1 MFNFKRNLE
10 IFARVLLIL
19 FVVLG
24 TFTPAQRA
32 DAQERSVLQAEP
44 QEDISSSLTIGASS
58 PIPFQPVP
66 ILEEQIA
73 QQTQESEEQ
82 PLRIEL
88 SAEPAIYSPGKPVI
102 ITWKLTGGNLAQ
114 RSSLSIIARPP
125 DGVLPVNEK
134 DVPETDGSLVIS
146 PKADTGA
153 IVWKV
158 LEYAQLPLN
167 FTYEVVSNGTVLND
181 NAILIGAALATT
193 STGRETKINSSD
205 NRVRVDV
212 PSSSLRTP
220 LLMDIRT
227 PSPHALRGTSLS
239 WNPVEIIAVDANSQ
253 KNVTRFNTP
262 ITISIQYDEDELLG
276 WDESVLSIFYYDP
289 ELNDWFP
296 METQVDTKNNI
307 LTTKSDHLTVFDY
320 KANNWQ
326 SAMVPSVEAFKTSD
340 FTGAGTYQI
349 NMWTPP
355 GPNGLQPSLTL
366 SYNSQVVDESSAY
379 TQSSWVGMGWDLDM
393 GSVTRTL
400 HGTDQD
406 WADDSVSISVA
417 GVSSQLLRISYDGN
431 IGQFN
436 TADQAFIKVESND
449 AAYSYTAW
457 TKDGTKYEFT
467 ESTDNNYNQ
476 ACATI
481 NNHTWRW
488 NLKKVTDVHGNTIN
502 YTYYTEFK
510 PGCVNEVAVYPATI
524 TYGNGKYSIEFVRE
538 ARTDYQTSWTTSA
551 SRTLYGTS
559 RLKEVLIKHNG
570 ATVKRYALSY
580 APNNSTNIYPNFNFS
595 KGGKTL
601 TLIGIQEFGSD
612 GTALPAVTFT
622 YGDSMHLTQVNNG
635 QGGTVTMNYADWQ
648 YLDDVN
654 TDIRTVGTVFQD
666 EDCKNGPGDSPTWS
680 QLSGTVRCDGSMLLQ
695 VGNAPAQASVGERA
709 IPQEMI
715 KPSARYNFKVNV
727 RSISGTATASWG
739 IRDTGSNQTT
749 MLSASGITTTGGVQ
763 TQQLLTMP
771 VTYNPNNVKLR
782 LECSICFFRS
792 FDFTQYVVLYRVT
805 SRVVTVQPTGLSSTY
820 TYQYDNASPTTND
833 NSAAVAA
840 AGSDLATL
848 YSKKLREFRGHAMS
862 MVTAPNNL
870 TTATWF
876 WQADGLK
883 GRPYNSLV
891 LERTF
896 FDGMEAMNSN
906 WVSSGGTHT
915 VAMEAQKDF
924 DYSIKSTNPN
934 SDWNVSYSR
943 SIGSI
948 GSGQMA
954 VAHIRL
960 SGNNAQGIVG
970 IAGGRGDAYI
980 IIQNGTARLVSFR
993 SDVTLLSS
1001 GNFLKDE
1008 WYGVA
1013 FFRSGGTTRARIWQL
1028 DNPNNYGEATASNV
1042 DLTSPAKF
1050 YSKVYSGTMFLDS
1063 YFEGTP
1069 YSQTLTTYQGI
1080 VQYDETA
1087 NNGIPDLTGPK
1098 ISSSRNE
1105 LFKDLSITWVRMDA
1119 VENRNYNGDAT
1130 FVGTKQDYTY
1140 GSYGNLAQMVESGN
1154 DGSGWVNYRKTE
1166 YEYNPNITKYIVG
1179 LPARQTLKDADN
1191 NLLGETLY
1199 FYDYAT
1205 ANTTPPTKGALTMQ
1219 RTWAGG
1225 TDYAQTSMTY
1235 DDYGN
1240 LETQSVF
1247 TEYGTATSSPPT
1259 DSKQTTT
1266 TEYDQLGYNTYPV
1279 LVRNE
1284 LGHEIQTTYNYA
1296 LGLPLSVKDANNVTT
1311 SATYDGFGRMKTITA
1326 PGDTSPTLS
1335 VTYHDTRIP
1344 FQVDLVQQVDASSTI
1359 RLSRFYDGAGR
1370 EIQTQ
1375 TAAAVVNGSA
1385 QNIVVD
1391 TQYNNLGQVIKKTV
1405 PYTVAANT
1413 APSFVS
1419 QTFSQAYTSMIYDAV
1434 GRVDTTTA
1442 PNQTSVSYSYAD
1454 LSTTITDPKNNPTT
1468 TIMDVWGRT
1477 VKVDAPAGPDVSYQ
1491 YDVLNRLKFVYRG
1504 DYPNGTYFTTQI
1516 EYDVLG
1522 RKLWMKDPDMGE
1534 WEYKYDALGNLIS
1547 QKDAK
1552 LQTTC
1557 LYYDDLNRL
1566 DGKIYSPTASCG
1578 TPLNF
1583 DVDFNYDEGTN
1594 GTGRRTSME
1603 DVSGSAVWTYDP
1615 RGRLSTE
1622 TKTISG
1628 AQDPFIT
1635 SWQYNSGDLPIQMNY
1650 PDGETVVYAYN
1661 TDGTLKSLTSQTSSE
1676 TYLNDMQYDE
1686 AGRLKLIEYGN
1697 NIIDKTFNYFAWN
1710 TADMGG
1716 LLQSTSVASTTTLQ
1730 SLTYTYDRN
1739 GNVDTITDVLFG
1751 PQIQSFT
1758 YDALNRITSA
1768 GASGGTDGLYSESY
1782 TYDSTGRLHT
1792 KNGVTYTYGN
1802 AAHKHAVTSLSN
1814 GNSYDY
1820 DANGNMIF
1828 RNVDGQAFDLVYDEE
1843 NRLTNVTAQ
1852 GVQVLP
1858 TPTPTLPVT
1867 ATPSITDTPTITNT
1881 PTFTASPTIT
1891 DTSTITAS
1899 PTITDTPAIIDTP
1912 TDTPSPTATEPPTAT
1927 NTPLSGAT
1935 NTPYPPSAFVVSKT
1949 NDTNDGICNA
1959 DCSLREA
1966 IRAANAQAGADLI
1979 ILPPGTYNLTITGSD
1994 SNATAGD
2001 LDITQD
2007 LAIVG
2012 TGSPADTI
2020 VNAAGL
2026 GDRVF
2031 EILGGPVS
2039 VSNITI
2045 QGGTGQGAG
2054 IRSSN
2059 QSLTLDRVVISGNSN
2074 SSGDGGGIYIIG
2086 GSLTMTNSA
2095 IINNSS
2101 QYAGGMMVD
2110 NSTVTLTNVTVSG
2123 NTALESGGGLRIKN
2137 GGSLSLINVTVS
2149 NNTTDSDANG
2159 SGDGG
2164 GLHQSVGTLT
2174 IKNSI
2179 IAGNYDLSSS
2189 TVRPDCSGTISS
2201 NGNNLVGNNNGCTV
2215 SSASG
2220 DQIGTNNSPIN
2231 PQLAS
2236 LQDNGGNTQTH
2247 ALQSNSPVIDAGSNS
2262 GCPAQDQRG
2271 YTRDAACDMGAF
2283 EYGGIALVIGDGQA
2297 TVQQDAP
2304 LYAGLLTVGQ
2314 SALHLAAFRPITSL
2328 QDPVSINIP
2337 IATGND
2343 DAEESESGSM
2353 YLNSSDLELIRD
2365 SDNQKVGMRF
2375 TGVNI
2380 PQGATILNAYVQF
2393 TVDKKSSEATNLSV
2407 QAEAV
2412 DNSAAF
2418 SSSAKISTRT
2428 LTAGVGAWTPP
2439 AWSTVGQSGVDQR
2452 TPDLSAVLQEVVD
2465 RSGWSSGNALSIIV
2479 TGTGKR
2485 VAVAYDGN
2493 ASAAP
2498 RLVVQYTMDPVS
2510 TVTPT
2515 PTVETNT
2522 PTPTLETDTPTPA
2535 GSDTPTPTLETG
2547 TPTPTLETPTL
2558 LPTTTVPVL
2567 SVFANAAFTYD
2578 GDGKR
2583 VKSVMTMTTAVN
2595 TTYFVGTHYE
2605 VTGSSVT
2612 KYYYAGSQRIAMKKD
2627 GVLNFIIGDHLG
2639 STSLVTDANG
2649 AVINETKYKAWGET
2663 RYSSG
2668 AEQTKY
2674 QYTGQYSYASDF
2686 GLHFYNARWYDSSL
2700 SRFAQADSII
2710 PGIGDSQAWDRY
2722 SYVLNSPLRYVDPSG
2737 HVPVADEEL
2746 WIISIKVNLATS
2758 GMPLNYFDANAY
2770 PSPAQANYT
2779 PTNTLPAGHF
2789 NLCGDISLSMILETA
2804 TSKVNT
2810 LSSIHSASPSTRRW
2824 NDGTSSYEL
2833 AQQFA
2838 GSFPTGWTAT
2848 GITYGEVS
2856 TFRSGMTSYSSY
2868 VSNSP
2873 DGVSNVSSTEQ
2884 LIMLLVGILRNGNY
2898 VIAGVSQYLGGTAGL
2913 ANRGAN
2919 GSVGHWVVVTGISN
2933 EHVRINNPY
2942 ANREERYTWQEFYQS
2957 WRYSLVVISPPSVN
2971 KGNNK
2976 VSSHTPF

>member
-1 MFNFKRNLE
+1 MFDFKRKLDV
-10 IFARVLLIL
+10 FARVLLIL
-19 FVVLG
+19 IVVLG
-24 TFTPAQRA
+24 TFTPVQRA
-32 DAQERSVLQAEP
+32 DAQEQPTSLAES
-44 QEDISSSLTIGASS
+44 QKDITSSLTIGASS
-58 PIPFQPVP
+58 LIPSQPVP
-66 ILEEQIA
+66 ILEEQIVQQA
-73 QQTQESEEQ
+73 QDEEQ

-102 ITWKLTGGNLAQ
+102 ISWKLTGGNLEQ
-114 RSSLSIIARPP
+114 RSNLSIIARPP

-134 DVPETDGSLVIS
+134 DIPETDGSLVIS
-146 PKADTGA
+146 PKADTGV

-158 LEYAQLPLN
+158 LEYAQLPLI

-193 STGRETKINSSD
+193 SSGRETRINSSN
-205 NRVRVDV
+205 NRVKVDV
-212 PSSSLRTP
+212 PSSSSRTP

-239 WNPVEIIAVDANSQ
+239 WNPVEIIAVDANTQ

-355 GPNGLQPSLTL
+355 GPNGLQPSITL
-366 SYNSQVVDESSAY
+366 SYNSQVVDESLAF
-379 TQSSWVGMGWDLDM
+379 TQASWVGMGWDLDM

-400 HGTDQD
+400 HGTDSD

-431 IGQFN
+431 IGKFN

-524 TYGNGKYSIEFVRE
+524 TYGNGKYSVEFVRE
-538 ARTDYQTSWTTSA
+538 ARTDYQTSWTTSN

-570 ATVKRYALSY
+570 ATVKRYALTY
-580 APNNSTNIYPNFNFS
+580 APNNATNIYPNFNFS
-595 KGGKTL
+595 AGGKTL
-601 TLIGIQEFGSD
+601 TLVGVQEFDGS
-612 GTALPAVTFT
+612 GNALPAVTFT
-622 YGDSMHLTQVNNG
+622 YGDAMHLTQVNNG
-635 QGGTVTMNYADWQ
+635 QGGTVSIQYAPWSYVDDIN
-648 YLDDVN
+648 LDSHAFK
-654 TDIRTVGTVFQD
+654 TTFQTTPNPYG
-666 EDCKNGPGDSPTWS
+666 CYGVPTGVMP
-680 QLSGTVRCDGSMLLQ
+680 SGWTKAGETYCDGTSYLRLGKSSEVGVARLTIPESLLKPSNQ
-695 VGNAPAQASVGERA
+695 YRFVINARRITAGCTTAAQALQWGFEGQTATTAIVCDTTATDQISLATAPATLSSTSKMRIACHGC
-709 IPQEMI
+709 
-715 KPSARYNFKVNV
+715 FV
-727 RSISGTATASWG
+727 RSFAFNI
-739 IRDTGSNQTT
+739 
-749 MLSASGITTTGGVQ
+749 
-763 TQQLLTMP
+763 MP
-771 VTYNPNNVKLR
+771 TY
-782 LECSICFFRS
+782 
-792 FDFTQYVVLYRVT
+792 YRVT
-805 SRVVTVQPTGLSSTY
+805 SRTVATQPNNITSSY
-820 TYQYDNASPTTND
+820 TYQYDNAAPATND

-891 LERTF
+891 FERTF
-896 FDGMEAMNSN
+896 QDNLDGLSGN
-906 WVSSGGTHT
+906 WVTASGTHT
-915 VAMEAQKDF
+915 AVMEAQKDF
-924 DYSIKSTNPN
+924 DNSIKSVNGSAN
-934 SDWNVSYSR
+934 WNVSLSR
-943 SIGSI
+943 STASLTNGR
-948 GSGQMA
+948 MA

-960 SGNNAQGIVG
+960 TGTNAQGEVG
-970 IAGGRGDAYI
+970 LVSGGTFVGLTLSSTAVAS
-980 IIQNGTARLVSFR
+980 NGTTVL
-993 SDVTLLSS
+993 TS
-1001 GNFLKDE
+1001 GNFKKDE
-1008 WYGVA
+1008 WYGVMFIVDA
-1013 FFRSGGTTRARIWQL
+1013 DGPSRVRIWQL
-1028 DNPNNYGEATASNV
+1028 DNPNNFGETTLPSMSGAWTFRTRVNNGS
-1042 DLTSPAKF
+1042 F
-1050 YSKVYSGTMFLDS
+1050 YTDS
-1063 YFEGTP
+1063 YFEGIP
-1069 YSQTLTTYQGI
+1069 YSQTLTTHQGI
-1080 VQYDETA
+1080 VQYDATA

-1105 LFKDLSITWVRMDA
+1105 LFKDLAIIWVRMDA
-1119 VENRNYNGDAT
+1119 VENRNYNGDAA
-1130 FVGTKQDYTY
+1130 FVGTKQDFVTY
-1140 GSYGNLAQMVESGN
+1140 GSYGNLTQMVESGN
-1154 DGSGWVNYRKTE
+1154 DGSGWVNYRKTD
-1166 YEYNPNITKYIVG
+1166 YEYNPNVSATKYIVG
-1179 LPARQTLKDADN
+1179 LPARQTLKDASN

-1199 FYDYAT
+1199 FYDNASAY
-1205 ANTTPPTKGALTMQ
+1205 TTPPTKGSLTMQ

-1235 DDYGN
+1235 DPYGN
-1240 LETQSVF
+1240 VLTQSVF

-1266 TEYDQLGYNTYPV
+1266 TEYDLLGYNTYPV
-1279 LVRNE
+1279 LVSNE
-1284 LGHEIQTTYNYA
+1284 LGHEVRTTYNYA
-1296 LGLPLSVKDANNVTT
+1296 LGLPLSVMDANSVTT

-1344 FQVDLVQQVDASSTI
+1344 FQVDLVQQVDASSAI

-1375 TAAAVVNGSA
+1375 TAAAMVNGSA
-1385 QNIVVD
+1385 QNIVMD

-1405 PYTVAANT
+1405 PYTVSANT

-1419 QTFSQAYTSMIYDAV
+1419 QSFSQPYTSMIYDV
-1434 GRVDTTTA
+1434 LGRVDTTTA

-1454 LSTTITDPKNNPTT
+1454 LSTTVTDPKNNSTT

-1504 DYPNGTYFTTQI
+1504 DYPNGSFFTTQI
-1516 EYDVLG
+1516 DYDVLG
-1522 RKLWMKDPDMGE
+1522 RKLWMQDPDMGY

-1566 DGKIYSPTASCG
+1566 DGKIYSANASCG

-1594 GTGRRTSME
+1594 GTGHRTSMV
-1603 DVSGSAVWTYDP
+1603 DVSGSTVWTYDP

-1622 TKTISG
+1622 TKTIGG

-1635 SWQYNSGDLPIQMNY
+1635 SWLYNSGDLPIQMNY
-1650 PDGETVVYAYN
+1650 PDGETVVYGYN
-1661 TDGTLKSLTSQTSSE
+1661 SDGTLRSVTSQTSSE

-1730 SLTYTYDRN
+1730 SLAYTYDRN
-1739 GNVDTITDVLFG
+1739 GNVDTITDALFG
-1751 PQIQSFT
+1751 PQLQSFT

-1782 TYDSTGRLHT
+1782 TYDSMGRLDT
-1792 KNGVTYTYGN
+1792 KNGVTYTYDK
-1802 AAHKHAVTSLSN
+1802 AAHKHAVSSLSN

-1820 DANGNMIF
+1820 DANGNMKV
-1828 RNVDGQAFDLVYDEE
+1828 RDVDGQVFELYYDEE
-1843 NRLTNVTAQ
+1843 NRLTSVTAQ
-1852 GVQVLP
+1852 GVEVLP
-1858 TPTPTLPVT
+1858 PAT

-1891 DTSTITAS
+1891 NTSTITAS
-1899 PTITDTPAIIDTP
+1899 PTITDTPAVTDTP

-1927 NTPLSGAT
+1927 NTPPSGAT

-1949 NDTNDGICNA
+1949 NDTNDGTCDA

-1966 IRAANAQAGADLI
+1966 IRAANAQTGADLI
-1979 ILPPGTYNLTITGSD
+1979 ILPPGTYSLTITGND
-1994 SNATAGD
+1994 ANAATGD
-2001 LDITQD
+2001 LDITQE
-2007 LAIVG
+2007 LAIMG

-2020 VNAAGL
+2020 INASGL

-2031 EILGGPVS
+2031 DILGGPIS
-2039 VSNITI
+2039 ISNITI

-2074 SSGDGGGIYIIG
+2074 TSGDGGGIYITG

-2179 IAGNYDLSSS
+2179 IAGNFDLSSS

-2220 DQIGTNNSPIN
+2220 DQIGTNSSPIN
-2231 PQLAS
+2231 PQFAS

-2247 ALQSNSPVIDAGSNS
+2247 ALQSNSPAIDAGSNS

-2271 YTRDAACDMGAF
+2271 YTRDATCDMGAF
-2283 EYGGIALVIGDGQA
+2283 EYGGVASLNVQEQKTASKGVDG
-2297 TVQQDAP
+2297 
-2304 LYAGLLTVGQ
+2304 
-2314 SALHLAAFRPITSL
+2314 
-2328 QDPVSINIP
+2328 N
-2337 IATGND
+2337 
-2343 DAEESESGSM
+2343 M
-2353 YLNSSDLELIRD
+2353 LI
-2365 SDNQKVGMRF
+2365 
-2375 TGVNI
+2375 
-2380 PQGATILNAYVQF
+2380 
-2393 TVDKKSSEATNLSV
+2393 
-2407 QAEAV
+2407 
-2412 DNSAAF
+2412 
-2418 SSSAKISTRT
+2418 SSSALSVMK
-2428 LTAGVGAWTPP
+2428 
-2439 AWSTVGQSGVDQR
+2439 
-2452 TPDLSAVLQEVVD
+2452 LSALRIGEP
-2465 RSGWSSGNALSIIV
+2465 L
-2479 TGTGKR
+2479 
-2485 VAVAYDGN
+2485 
-2493 ASAAP
+2493 
-2498 RLVVQYTMDPVS
+2498 
-2510 TVTPT
+2510 
-2515 PTVETNT
+2515 
-2522 PTPTLETDTPTPA
+2522 
-2535 GSDTPTPTLETG
+2535 
-2547 TPTPTLETPTL
+2547 
-2558 LPTTTVPVL
+2558 PVL
-2567 SVFANAAFTYD
+2567 TEIFANAAFTYD

-2583 VKSVMTMTTAVN
+2583 VKSVMTMNTAVN

-2605 VTGSSVT
+2605 VTHAGAGQADGIVT
-2612 KYYYAGSQRIAMKKD
+2612 KYYYAGAQRIAMKKD

-2639 STSLVTDANG
+2639 STSLVTDAAGN
-2649 AVINETKYKAWGET
+2649 VVSEMRYKAWGEV
-2663 RYSSG
+2663 RHASG
-2668 AEQTKY
+2668 NMPTQY
-2674 QYTGQYSYASDF
+2674 QYTGQFSYQSDF

-2710 PGIGDSQAWDRY
+2710 PGARNSEAFDRY
-2722 SYVLNSPLRYVDPSG
+2722 SYTMSNPVRYTDPSG
-2737 HVPVADEEL
+2737 HCPESED
-2746 WIISIKVNLATS
+2746 WCISNLASTS
-2758 GMPLNYFDANAY
+2758 PYLQNLVK
-2770 PSPAQANYT
+2770 PS
-2779 PTNTLPAGHF
+2779 
-2789 NLCGDISLSMILETA
+2789 
-2804 TSKVNT
+2804 
-2810 LSSIHSASPSTRRW
+2810 
-2824 NDGTSSYEL
+2824 
-2833 AQQFA
+2833 
-2838 GSFPTGWTAT
+2838 
-2848 GITYGEVS
+2848 
-2856 TFRSGMTSYSSY
+2856 
-2868 VSNSP
+2868 SNSAP
-2873 DGVSNVSSTEQ
+2873 APATQPCQVCNS
-2884 LIMLLVGILRNGNY
+2884 
-2898 VIAGVSQYLGGTAGL
+2898 
-2913 ANRGAN
+2913 
-2919 GSVGHWVVVTGISN
+2919 
-2933 EHVRINNPY
+2933 NPY
-2942 ANREERYTWQEFYQS
+2942 AQMLYNAVLNHQNELPPGVSVALLFAMAAQESGGNVEPYRNSTTHGGAFQLRPESGHYHPDLYTDTPEGYEQNVLDALAVIQEQYKNAADTTSNIPFDFLYNEVYS
-2957 WRYSLVVISPPSVN
+2957 DNPNGVNAARATLYYNGGMGWWDPANRYSYVNSPVN
-2971 KGNNK
+2971 KTYVGSVANK
-2976 VSSHTPF
+2976 LQYYVPQNFGFSDPALVNILQSTQAIINAWVP